1 MLVSVFLKQSF
12 SPPAVGRQK
21 TRSTSRSNHPS
32 AQAGGREAALHCCQ
46 LQALIHA
53 AVLHPGQPV
62 GVQRLWKQ
70 GSGPRAG
77 ICVLHP
83 CWAQHHRRG
92 EWNLS
97 FKTRAK
103 WRMQIAISVFAFVQ
117 KSFASSPYTDPVTA
131 PDVDPQPIETGGDG
145 LIWVVGPV
153 LAVVFIICIVIAIL
167 LYKKWVDF
175 WHVNEYKL
183 LQFVQFTL
191 PVKMSNLLTN

>member
-1 MLVSVFLKQSF
+1 MLVSVLLKQSF
-12 SPPAVGRQK
+12 SPTAVGRQK
-21 TRSTSRSNHPS
+21 TRPTSRSNHPS

-53 AVLHPGQPV
+53 SVLHPGQPD

-103 WRMQIAISVFAFVQ
+103 WWMQIAITFFCFCAEIVCIQ
-117 KSFASSPYTDPVTA
+117 PLHGSSYRSRRGPSA
-131 PDVDPQPIETGGDG
+131 HGDG
-145 LIWVVGPV
+145 RGRTHLGGGACSRCG
-153 LAVVFIICIVIAIL
+153 LHN
-167 LYKKWVDF
+167 LYCDCDSP
-175 WHVNEYKL
+175 
-183 LQFVQFTL
+183 LQEV
-191 PVKMSNLLTN
+191 SGLLTR